1 MSSAPWSNE
10 TERADYYKSQFNNQ
24 LAITDN
30 LQKQL
35 DAANETIKSLKE
47 MLPMPDKIKDLQN
60 WSNLNKGI
68 YRYVLAAN
76 VAYEIFISHHIFDTD
91 VSEATASLYVAG
103 DWHSKDGD
111 YFERECLAENKTVRE
126 CLEAAAKDYADNVNQ
141 EAPEV

>member
-1 MSSAPWSNE
+1 ME
-10 TERADYYKSQFNNQ
+10 TRV
-24 LAITDN
+24 I
-30 LQKQL
+30 
-35 DAANETIKSLKE
+35 
-47 MLPMPDKIKDLQN
+47 DLNN
-60 WSNLNKGI
+60 WSNINKGI

-76 VAYEIFISHHIFDTD
+76 VAYEIILSHHLCDTD

-141 EAPEV
+141 EASEV